1 MSILPSIHMGWN
13 ALRFDSEDT
22 SSSLTMKSE
31 WLLVGLR
38 IDLPKLTTIT
48 AATGSGICESFGYP
62 RHLTLRGLCFVFVS
76 SLDLPSLST
85 VVLQQAFQVLSE
97 YSIVSLLF
105 VSQFKRRRVCSFI
118 FQ

>member
-1 MSILPSIHMGWN
+1 
-13 ALRFDSEDT
+13 
-22 SSSLTMKSE
+22 MKSE

-48 AATGSGICESFGYP
+48 AATGSGISESFGYP
-62 RHLTLRGLCFVFVS
+62 RHLILRGMCFVFVS
-76 SLDLPSLST
+76 FQDLPSLST

-97 YSIVSLLF
+97 YSIVSLSF
-105 VSQFKRRRVCSFI
+105 VSQFKRRRVCSLI

>member
-48 AATGSGICESFGYP
+48 LATGDDGSLTDRYP
-62 RHLTLRGLCFVFVS
+62 SH
-76 SLDLPSLST
+76 
-85 VVLQQAFQVLSE
+85 VVLES
-97 YSIVSLLF
+97 
-105 VSQFKRRRVCSFI
+105 R
-118 FQ
+118 

>member
-1 MSILPSIHMGWN
+1 MSIQMGWN
-13 ALRFDSEDT
+13 ALRFDPEDK

-31 WLLVGLR
+31 WFVFGLR
-38 IDLPKLTTIT
+38 VDLPKLTTIT
-48 AATGSGICESFGYP
+48 TATGSGISESFGYP
-62 RHLTLRGLCFVFVS
+62 RHLTLRGLYFVFLS
-76 SLDLPSLST
+76 SQDLASLST